1 MERKEAQFYMKLLS
15 SYDQVVMYED
25 PQLQD
30 LYLSHIPVM
39 ELQTRAEEI
48 RGGKLDANEEM
59 SSQDCLVLALLKWF
73 KCKLMF
79 IGLDLVIGFS
89 DRIRNRMGL
98 GLVLGSRLRLG
109 LRFRLWLGSRL
120 RLWLKW
126 KSSPFCASVL
136 LITM

>member
-15 SYDQVVMYED
+15 SYDQVLMYED

-79 IGLDLVIGFS
+79 IGLDLVIGF
-89 DRIRNRMGL
+89 GL
-98 GLVLGSRLRLG
+98 E
-109 LRFRLWLGSRL
+109 WN
-120 RLWLKW
+120 WD
-126 KSSPFCASVL
+126 
-136 LITM
+136 